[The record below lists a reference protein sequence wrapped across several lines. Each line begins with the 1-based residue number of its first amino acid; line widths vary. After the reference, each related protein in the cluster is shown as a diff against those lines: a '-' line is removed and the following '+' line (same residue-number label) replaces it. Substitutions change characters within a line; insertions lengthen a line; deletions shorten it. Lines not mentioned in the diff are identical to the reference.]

1 MAPLEPR
8 SNTKPSAPGALAC
21 LGSGTEPVSSVE
33 RFMSALGAAAFGGIF
48 CGVLV
53 AQLIPGDPGG
63 WLGVATSAVVG
74 AYLLRAVRVS

>member
-1 MAPLEPR
+1 
-8 SNTKPSAPGALAC
+8 
-21 LGSGTEPVSSVE
+21 
-33 RFMSALGAAAFGGIF
+33 MSALGAAAFGGIF